1 MSNKKDTI
9 EEMEAMRKTIETLQ
23 IEREQREIEHRSE
36 IEARDLQIA
45 EANSRADT
53 AEQNLVSTVSLYT
66 EHALNVDHP
75 PTQTGIPGKFFIEH
89 NNFIDYNNKHV
100 RLYIMRKLKL
110 LLSRNAIQRF
120 QRRRE

>member
-9 EEMEAMRKTIETLQ
+9 EEMEAMRKTIETMQ
-23 IEREQREIEHRSE
+23 TERDQREIEHRSE

-45 EANSRADT
+45 EANSRALT
-53 AEQNLVSTVSLYT
+53 AEQNLASNMLLYDDQ
-66 EHALNVDHP
+66 ALNDVHR
-75 PTQTGIPGKFFIEH
+75 PTQTDMPGKFFIEH
-89 NNFIDYNNKHV
+89 NNFDYNNKHV

-110 LLSRNAIQRF
+110 LLSRNAFQRF